1 MAGRRRRKTAEQDS
15 DYDGAWK
22 EVLRQYLRQIL
33 EMYLPAIAAAID
45 WRHPPQ
51 WSDKELGRILRQRR
65 RRPKSVD
72 MLVKVRLL
80 SGAEQWILLHLEIQ
94 SSREAGFEFRI
105 FRYNSGLVWV
115 YGQRVVTA
123 VILADLDES
132 WRPEEDIFRLADFET
147 RLRFPVCK
155 LIDKLDSDWRDD
167 HSLPV
172 QVARAQIAALRTAGD
187 PTGRYRAKWRLVRNL
202 YNVGYNA
209 DELREIFRLIDWMMS
224 LPEDLSRKFEEE
236 LVVLE
241 ESLDMPYV
249 TSVERIAEE
258 RGKQEGAQSVLLGQL
273 ARICGPLPD
282 DMRQRLNRLPLEQLE
297 ELGETLL
304 DFRSLDDL
312 RAWLDSHEQSTGG

>member
-1 MAGRRRRKTAEQDS
+1 MARRRRKMADQDS

-22 EVLRQYLRQIL
+22 EVLRQYLREIL
-33 EMYLPAIAAAID
+33 EKYLPAIAAEID

-72 MLVKVRLL
+72 TLVKVRLL

-105 FRYNSGLVWV
+105 FRYNL
-115 YGQRVVTA
+115 Y
-123 VILADLDES
+123 DL
-132 WRPEEDIFRLADFET
+132 
-147 RLRFPVCK
+147 
-155 LIDKLDSDWRDD
+155 
-167 HSLPV
+167 
-172 QVARAQIAALRTAGD
+172 
-187 PTGRYRAKWRLVRNL
+187 
-202 YNVGYNA
+202 GYNA
-209 DELREIFRLIDWMMS
+209 DEVREIFRLIDWMMS

-241 ESLDMPYV
+241 KSLNMPCV

-258 RGKQEGAQSVLLGQL
+258 RGEARGQTKGGAVVVSGLL
-273 ARICGPLPD
+273 ARTCGAVPEDLQ
-282 DMRQRLNRLPLEQLE
+282 QRMYRLPLEGLH
-297 ELGETLL
+297 ELGEALL

-312 RAWLDSHEQSTGG
+312 RAWLDAHGEFAGD